1 MIKLLAIGLGGFF
14 GAISRYW
21 LSEIVSRRIGSA
33 FPYGTLAVNF
43 LGCLCIGVIMSLV
56 EEHQMFSP
64 HTRLFILIGIL
75 GSLTTF
81 STFGHETVELLRTG
95 DIRLTLLN
103 IAANII
109 LCIVAVLLGRTGVKL
124 LQS

>member
-1 MIKLLAIGLGGFF
+1 MIKLLAVGLGGFF

-43 LGCLCIGVIMSLV
+43 IGCLCIGVIMSLV

-81 STFGHETVELLRTG
+81 STFGHETVELLRAG
-95 DIRLTLLN
+95 DIRLTILN
-103 IAANII
+103 IAANIV
-109 LCIVAVLLGRTGVKL
+109 LCVIAVLLGRAGVTL
-124 LQS
+124 LKD